1 MDNSL
6 KSTVQAPHA
15 YKRAQPSTRSEPSRI
30 VRCCSAFRALSLPTR
45 MSSGFGY
52 RDGKSAARPA
62 AVLSTVHYWV
72 YTYIYISFA

>member
-45 MSSGFGY
+45 MSCRFGY

-62 AVLSTVHYWV
+62 AASRSTVQQCTIVWI
-72 YTYIYISFA
+72 YTT